1 LEIVSVSLCLSGE
14 RKIMIF
20 KKSYSFIILPHHGE
34 HGKSVFFRSRWLNVL
49 LFATVAA
56 AGISGFFIARH
67 YLFHHKLKTAFEP
80 TFKENKILRTE
91 RKSYDH
97 VKDSLKIDISSLQ
110 AQLRKE
116 RNNYLASVGS
126 LAKEVDNLRKL
137 AVKVKIQAG
146 FKTTNV
152 VEDYEA
158 AGGPASP
165 ITLGK
170 HDINQPI
177 ETGQLEIKVRPD
189 IFQQISEL
197 KEIDSYLETKEC
209 LLSATPELAPLFG
222 KMTSSFG
229 VRRWR
234 RSGHSEN
241 HYGLDIAVP
250 RGTPVIAPAEGVVT
264 IRGRVGDYGN
274 LIELDHGTGYTTRF
288 GHLSRFNVEIGDR
301 VQKGQ
306 VIGFVGS
313 TGRSTGPHLHYEV
326 RMNGTPV
333 DPIGYL
339 GGMEQ
344 ETKE

>member
-1 LEIVSVSLCLSGE
+1 
-14 RKIMIF
+14 MIF

-34 HGKSVFFRSRWLNVL
+34 HGKSVFFHSWWLNTIL
-49 LFATVAA
+49 LATIAA

-67 YLFHHKLKTAFEP
+67 YLFHYKLKTAFEP
-80 TFKENKILRTE
+80 TFKENEVLRVE

-97 VKDSLKIDISSLQ
+97 VKDSLAGDITSLR

-116 RNNYLASVGS
+116 RSNYLASVGN
-126 LAKEVDNLRKL
+126 LARQVDNLRKL

-146 FKTTNV
+146 FKTANI
-152 VEDYEA
+152 VEEGEA
-158 AGGPASP
+158 AGGPGSP
-165 ITLGK
+165 ISLGK
-170 HDINQPI
+170 YDINLPI
-177 ETGQLEIKVRPD
+177 ETAQLETRVSPD
-189 IFQQISEL
+189 IFQQIDEL
-197 KEIDSYLETKEC
+197 KKIDGYLETKEC

-222 KMTSSFG
+222 KMTSTFG

-250 RGTPVIAPAEGVVT
+250 RGTPVSAPAEGVVT
-264 IRGRVGDYGN
+264 IRARVGDYGN

-301 VQKGQ
+301 VKKGQ

-333 DPIGYL
+333 DPIGYMGDL
-339 GGMEQ
+339 GE
-344 ETKE
+344 